1 MEQTK
6 NNPTVESILS
16 DIRSLAE
23 KDFLMLLSKL
33 FGESPLP
40 AATLTSFVSENR
52 FTDGVVC
59 PYCGMKHV
67 RRNGHRKDG
76 SQK

>member
-40 AATLTSFVSENR
+40 AATLTSFVS
-52 FTDGVVC
+52 
-59 PYCGMKHV
+59 
-67 RRNGHRKDG
+67 
-76 SQK
+76 